1 GDMDLQT
8 RNFETNVWMQMEM
21 KLFYCV
27 GIPKMVFQNNGII
40 RKEEAAT
47 MLHAVAFIS
56 IMTGDEFRVGIG
68 DQFYLR
74 PLCHAKAAP
83 YIRLVPA
90 VHHYGIMRGGRPF
103 DITPRADLIGGGSL
117 F

>member
-1 GDMDLQT
+1 IVSVGHFVVFAPQAGSMLKINGCYSRDMDLQT
-8 RNFETNVWMQMEM
+8 RNFETIVWMQMEM

-68 DQFYLR
+68 DHFYFR
-74 PLCHAKAAP
+74 
-83 YIRLVPA
+83 
-90 VHHYGIMRGGRPF
+90 
-103 DITPRADLIGGGSL
+103 
-117 F
+117 